1 MLLILSPSPK
11 LYIKPLY
18 LHVICP
24 SLFSEKL
31 IVKEDPSLYHH
42 INQGCLKVDG
52 MDEVEEMVQV
62 DVCSMMSTISTE
74 HTLWPT
80 Y

>member
-1 MLLILSPSPK
+1 MG
-11 LYIKPLY
+11 
-18 LHVICP
+18 V
-24 SLFSEKL
+24 SEKL

-52 MDEVEEMVQV
+52 MDEKEEMIQV
-62 DVCSMMSTISTE
+62 DVGSMYIHQGIKTSLCIEFIERMYI
-74 HTLWPT
+74 H